1 VTQEKQ
7 DKNQENEYDPPGIGT
22 VSPLRSKY
30 AADIETDLVKK
41 VGGILQ
47 ERGLIGNDWA
57 QPVQKPLTVKLQ
69 DYVGKHPVRRH
80 SNHWVQSSSQIA
92 ILHPETY
99 LPFFL
104 NSTGSDVC
112 ELCDGEHSVK
122 EIIDALKTQWP
133 SVSENILIKDLIK
146 FLLLME
152 ELGLIEFKE

>member
-1 VTQEKQ
+1 MTQEQ
-7 DKNQENEYDPPGIGT
+7 DKKQETDYDSPGIGT

-30 AADIETDLVKK
+30 APDIETDLVKK

-57 QPVQKPLTVKLQ
+57 QPPQKPLIVKLQ

-80 SNHWVQSSSQIA
+80 SNHWVRDSSQIA

-104 NSTGSDVC
+104 NPTATDIC

-122 EIIDALKTQWP
+122 EIIDAFKTQWIA
-133 SVSENILIKDLIK
+133 VEEKTLTTDVLK
-146 FLLLME
+146 FLILME
-152 ELGLIEFKE
+152 ELGLIEFKD